1 MNNIFYA
8 LSSVYYIILFISYLN
23 ILVVVIGLA
32 FLMIYCNLQVEVKK
46 IHEIFFKLIYS
57 LSIIN
62 VIC

>member
-62 VIC
+62 VIF